1 VKTDVASIEKAV
13 TGLWAEALGVD
24 TVGADDDFFDLGG
37 NSITAIRLLPAMSEM
52 FGVEPS
58 IGVIFD
64 NPTPREMSVALADLG
79 ARQTA

>member
-1 VKTDVASIEKAV
+1 
-13 TGLWAEALGVD
+13 
-24 TVGADDDFFDLGG
+24 
-37 NSITAIRLLPAMSEM
+37 MSEM